1 MTVYKNNVILSLLLN
16 EENNFM
22 TFKEVC
28 TILEE
33 TSVSSLTE
41 ALIFPHKD
49 RDIIYQALW
58 ISTFLT
64 LLLLFFVPTNGIILY
79 RCIQHNFGL
88 PAYSNFII
96 GFMSYTIFHVFRKL
110 VTKDNLLSVLSNKV
124 CALIAMII
132 VFIFFMRGG
141 A

>member
-1 MTVYKNNVILSLLLN
+1 
-16 EENNFM
+16 M

-41 ALIFPHKD
+41 AFLFPHKD

-79 RCIQHNFGL
+79 RCIQPHFGL

-124 CALIAMII
+124 CALIAMIV